1 MTESDTIGVKQAVV
15 PEQTA
20 APFLPYRNMR
30 AILYARVSTDDKGQ
44 TTETQ
49 IREMRQWCERN
60 GVKIVDE
67 YEEEE
72 SGKSLE
78 DADGQA
84 TRKVFDSVMGRLQR
98 GGINILLARDP
109 SRISRDG
116 KDMENIV
123 AMVEGYGAVIRYSSA
138 DNIAPEDDNGALLNK
153 ISTWQ
158 GEIERKKL
166 SANTKKGMEQAK
178 IEGTH
183 CGRMLAFCFSHRVL
197 ENEKRIQTNGKQNTY
212 IASVDTVMDFARQG
226 ITYTRVAHEI
236 MHISPDTL
244 KSALIHEGLFAD
256 YQDLCRKARG
266 KPQEGVSPTRGAET
280 PETVPTRGEVS

>member
-1 MTESDTIGVKQAVV
+1 MTESDTIGVQQAVV
-15 PEQTA
+15 PEQSA
-20 APFLPYRNMR
+20 APFLPYRNMK

-44 TTETQ
+44 NTETQ
-49 IREMRQWCERN
+49 IREMRQWCEYN
-60 GVKIVDE
+60 QVKILGE
-67 YEEEE
+67 YEEEQ
-72 SGKSLE
+72 SGGDL
-78 DADGQA
+78 D
-84 TRKVFDSVMGRLQR
+84 RRVFDSVLGRLAR
-98 GGINILLARDP
+98 GGVQILLARDP

-116 KDMENIV
+116 QDMENIV

-138 DNIAPEDDNGALLNK
+138 DNIAPEDDNGSLLNK

-183 CGRMLAFCFSHRVL
+183 CGRMLAFCFSHRVI
-197 ENEKRIQTNGKQNTY
+197 ENEKRIQTNGKKNTY

-244 KSALIHEGLFAD
+244 KSALIQEGLFAD

-266 KPQEGVSPTRGAET
+266 KPEQGVNPTRGTET